1 MPSSIHSPGITWH
14 SVRSRIRGSMSGS
27 ASSTVF
33 CQNVPATTVYSSRW
47 APAPSR
53 PSWVSPPPAAT
64 GVPGRSPV
72 SPAAAAL
79 TSPTT
84 VPGSTTGGK
93 TPAGRPLS
101 AGMVCDQRRLASE
114 NMPELDPQEGSV
126 TCSPVSRYT
135 IQSLSM
141 PRLAVAARM
150 SGRCRASQRSR
161 AGEVMDTQSPASA

>member
-1 MPSSIHSPGITWH
+1 
-14 SVRSRIRGSMSGS
+14 

-72 SPAAAAL
+72 SSAAAAL

-93 TPAGRPLS
+93 TSAGRPLS
-101 AGMVCDQRRLASE
+101 AGMVGDQPGAERPARRGLAA
-114 NMPELDPQEGSV
+114 GGG
-126 TCSPVSRYT
+126 
-135 IQSLSM
+135 
-141 PRLAVAARM
+141 PRHGGGRGQRGGGRADRAA
-150 SGRCRASQRSR
+150 
-161 AGEVMDTQSPASA
+161 AG